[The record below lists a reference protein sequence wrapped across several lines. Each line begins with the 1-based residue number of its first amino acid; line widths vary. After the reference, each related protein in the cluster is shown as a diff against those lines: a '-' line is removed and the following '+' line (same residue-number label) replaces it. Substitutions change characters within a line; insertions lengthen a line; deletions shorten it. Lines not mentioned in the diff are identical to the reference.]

1 MLGYA
6 YWGQKCPRRILGRVT
21 VRALLAEKK
30 HAFSFEY
37 FPPKT
42 EQGERSLF
50 ETVRAMKSLDPAFV
64 SITCGA
70 GGSTKRKT
78 LDWAAKIKHEI
89 GIEVVVH
96 MTCLGR
102 TRDELVGEIEDA
114 RSEGIENLLALR
126 GDGGPPAPDGEVC
139 KFAIDLIRIIEET
152 FPAACTLGA
161 CYPEGHVDAENREL
175 DLRRLKEKCDAGLD
189 VLVTQLFFD
198 NAHYF
203 SFVDRARAIGI
214 EQPVIPGIMP
224 VTDVAQVE
232 RFTKM
237 CGATLP
243 RALMASLEGQ
253 TKEDVIKIGVEHAS
267 RQCAELL
274 AHGAPGI
281 HFYTLNKSPATR
293 MVVEA
298 LR

>member
-1 MLGYA
+1 M
-6 YWGQKCPRRILGRVT
+6 T
-21 VRALLAEKK
+21 VRALLEEKK
-30 HAFSFEY
+30 PAFSFEY

-42 EQGERSLF
+42 EQGEISLF

-78 LDWAAKIKHEI
+78 IEWASKIKHEI

-102 TRDELVGEIEDA
+102 TKEELVDEIAEVQK
-114 RSEGIENLLALR
+114 EGIENLLALR
-126 GDGGPPAPDGEVC
+126 GDGGPPPPDGDVC
-139 KFAIDLIRIIEET
+139 KFAIDLIRIIEDEY
-152 FPAACTLGA
+152 PDACTLGA
-161 CYPEGHVDAENREL
+161 CYPEGHVNAESRDL
-175 DLRRLKEKCDAGLD
+175 DLQRLKEKCDAGLD

-198 NAHYF
+198 NDHYF
-203 SFVDRARAIGI
+203 SFVERARAIGI
-214 EQPVIPGIMP
+214 DQPVVPGIMP

-232 RFTKM
+232 RFTKL
-237 CGATLP
+237 CGASLP
-243 RALMASLEGQ
+243 VDLMAQLEGK

-274 AHGAPGI
+274 AKGAPGV

-293 MVVEA
+293 MIVEA